1 MEEAPAQSGPLE
13 IPKRRTVNMGEARL
27 ALAISEEDVLRAN
40 VYRLL
45 AHSLRAG
52 PTGADLAVF
61 ADMTGDDTP
70 IGKAVGALARVS
82 AATTSEDAA
91 REYQNLFIGV
101 GRGEL
106 VPYGSYYITGFLNE
120 KPLARLRTDMARLGI
135 ARRDNVSEP
144 EDHIAALCEMM
155 AGLIMGDFDGAA
167 DLGEQKAFFQAH
179 ISPWASTFFTD
190 LEGARSSVFYAC
202 IGQLG
207 AAFMNV
213 EEQAFEMV

>member
-1 MEEAPAQSGPLE
+1 
-13 IPKRRTVNMGEARL
+13 MGEARL
-27 ALAISEEDVLRAN
+27 ALTISEEDALRAN
-40 VYRLL
+40 LYRLL
-45 AHSLRAG
+45 AHALRAG
-52 PTGADLAVF
+52 PSRADLDTF
-61 ADMTGDDTP
+61 ASMSGDDTP
-70 IGKAVGALARVS
+70 IGQAVTALARVS
-82 AATTSEDAA
+82 ASTTPEDAA
-91 REYQNLFIGV
+91 REYQLLFIGV

-106 VPYGSYYITGFLNE
+106 VPYASYYLTGFLNE
-120 KPLARLRTDMARLGI
+120 KPLARLRNDMSQLGI

-167 DLGEQKAFFQAH
+167 DLAEQKRFYKTHVA
-179 ISPWASTFFTD
+179 PWARTFFTD

-207 AAFMNV
+207 AAFTDV

>member
-1 MEEAPAQSGPLE
+1 
-13 IPKRRTVNMGEARL
+13 MGEARL

-45 AHSLRAG
+45 AHALRAG
-52 PTGADLAVF
+52 PTGEDLAVF
-61 ADMTGDDTP
+61 AGMTGDDTA
-70 IGKAVGALARVS
+70 IGKAVGALARVA
-82 AATTSEDAA
+82 AATTSQDAA
-91 REYQNLFIGV
+91 REYHDLFIGV

-106 VPYGSYYITGFLNE
+106 VPYGSYYITGFLHE
-120 KPLARLRTDMARLGI
+120 KPLARLRIDMAKLGI

-167 DLGEQKAFFQAH
+167 DLGEQKAFFEAH
-179 ISPWASTFFTD
+179 VAPWAKTFFTD

-207 AAFMNV
+207 TAFMNV